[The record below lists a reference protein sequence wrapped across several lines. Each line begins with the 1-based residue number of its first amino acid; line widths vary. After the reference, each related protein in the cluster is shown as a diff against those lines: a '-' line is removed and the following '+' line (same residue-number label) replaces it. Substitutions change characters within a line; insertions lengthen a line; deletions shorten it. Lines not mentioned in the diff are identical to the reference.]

1 MIFGGGGFI
10 RETIVTIY
18 SGSIYLLY
26 SGNMDVSQTFIKW
39 PHSHFY
45 IYIIFISLPCNLDM
59 RNKDIYSHGSVKP
72 GKWVLMYMS

>member
-1 MIFGGGGFI
+1 
-10 RETIVTIY
+10 
-18 SGSIYLLY
+18 
-26 SGNMDVSQTFIKW
+26 MDVSQTFIKW